1 MQPNRAKY
9 VTLINVILK
18 QIENGTLK
26 QGDKLPS
33 VRNLAFD
40 MQVTPGT
47 VARAYKELID
57 QNILEARVGD
67 GTFVRE
73 YKAAVS
79 HTPSDQLY
87 LLSPR
92 LPDIGQVAI
101 LRRGFIE
108 FGNSAGFNELMA
120 YPQRMDTATLQASYL
135 RFIRDVPLGQTTAQ
149 DVVVT
154 HGGQHGGVTALQAI
168 RQHKQGDVITEDL
181 SYPGFRHAAEL
192 SGTKLRPVATDIDG
206 PIPEHFEQILR
217 SHKISAF
224 FTSAQ
229 VNNPTLRQTSNERR
243 HILVDLCRKHDVDIV
258 EDDCYRI
265 GAYQGMSYRAIYPDG
280 AWYVTSFSK
289 SISPALRIGCV
300 VCPENMADHLRNIVF
315 FNSLGVS
322 QATCRVAEYVMNH
335 PRIAEIQVQIANE
348 TNRYI
353 QAAVNVLGQFDI
365 AWRDAVPMLWLQLP
379 RGWRAA
385 AFCQAAKDR
394 GVLITPADAFTVRDG
409 NAPQAVR
416 ISLNAEHGLD
426 RFNAG
431 IETLANLLRTPPAV
445 EVV

>member
-1 MQPNRAKY
+1 MQPSRAKY
-9 VTLINVILK
+9 VTLINGILR
-18 QIENGTLK
+18 QIENDTLK

-33 VRNLAFD
+33 VRNLTFD

-57 QNILEARVGD
+57 QNILEARIGD

-73 YKAAVS
+73 YRPTVT
-79 HTPSDQLY
+79 HTISDELY

-108 FGNSAGFNELMA
+108 FANSAGFQELMA
-120 YPQRMDTATLQASYL
+120 YPRRMDTASLQVAYL
-135 RFIRDVPLGQTTAQ
+135 QFIGDVPLGQATSQ

-154 HGGQHGGVTALQAI
+154 HGGQHGGVAALQAI
-168 RQHKQGDVITEDL
+168 RQRKEGGVITEDL

-192 SGTKLRPVATDIDG
+192 SGSKLQPVSTDIDG
-206 PIPEHFEQILR
+206 PLPDHFQHILR
-217 SHKISAF
+217 TQKIAAF

-265 GAYQGMSYRAIYPDG
+265 GTYDGMSYRAIYPEG
-280 AWYVTSFSK
+280 AWYVSSFSK

-300 VCPENMADHLRNIVF
+300 VCPENMANHLRNIIF
-315 FNSLGVS
+315 LNSLGVS
-322 QATCRVAEYVMNH
+322 QAACRVAEYVLNH
-335 PRIAEIQVQIANE
+335 PRIAEIQRQIAHE

-353 QAAVNVLGQFDI
+353 RAAVNVLGQFDV
-365 AWRDAVPMLWLQLP
+365 AWRDSVPMLWLELP

-385 AFCQAAKDR
+385 GFCQAAKDR
-394 GVLITPADAFTVRDG
+394 GVLITPAEAFTVRDG

-416 ISLNAEHGLD
+416 ISVNAEHGLN
-426 RFNAG
+426 RFTAG
-431 IETLANLLRTPPAV
+431 IETLANLLRSSPAL